1 MSKKYWAV
9 GSFIG
14 LLMIAGFGCTTR
26 TINNNQPAEKNGSE
40 TEQTSGELINQKGN
54 FNIAL
59 TASEKQEIV
68 ADAKK
73 IALSAFGNRA
83 KLQTIMD
90 TDFVAKGSMEILYS
104 TPEPTQTSQLDAIV
118 EAFRATN
125 YNILNIQRPAAA
137 AEDKNGEIIAQ
148 KRSKILVLTFEPG
161 QQGISFSAMTEDQY
175 IYLLNA
181 N

>member
-1 MSKKYWAV
+1 
-9 GSFIG
+9 
-14 LLMIAGFGCTTR
+14 
-26 TINNNQPAEKNGSE
+26 
-40 TEQTSGELINQKGN
+40 
-54 FNIAL
+54 
-59 TASEKQEIV
+59 
-68 ADAKK
+68 
-73 IALSAFGNRA
+73 
-83 KLQTIMD
+83 
-90 TDFVAKGSMEILYS
+90 MEILYS